1 MKTIIFIII
10 IFSIQLI
17 YANDIFI
24 KSSIEKRNLI
34 EKSFTKVDSI
44 QYAEKEKISGFRAA
58 LYSAVIPGAGQYYAE
73 SYWRA
78 ALYATIEV
86 AVWTTYIVYDSKG
99 ANKDKQMR
107 DYGDEHWSE
116 QKYWSKIYYES
127 RQAQINNLEGFDDLP
142 VYQYDPTTNF
152 LGDYNPDVVNS
163 LRQYENKLNYS
174 HSLPHTHTQQYYE
187 MIYKYPQQFANGWS
201 DAILFNYS
209 YATNGSD
216 LPATARYYRGLRN
229 LTEEYYD
236 VATAASMAA
245 LLNHVISA
253 LDAALA
259 AKSYNRSLQM
269 KFTVKDKY
277 LPFEKVRMYGLNFTW

>member
-1 MKTIIFIII
+1 MKTIIFMII
-10 IFSIQLI
+10 IFSSQLI
-17 YANDIFI
+17 YANDLFN
-24 KSSIEKRNLI
+24 KNSIEERNLI

-58 LYSAVIPGAGQYYAE
+58 LYSVVIPGAGQYYAE

-99 ANKDKQMR
+99 ADKDKQMR
-107 DYGDEHWSE
+107 NFGDEHWSE

-127 RQAQINNLEGFDDLP
+127 RQAQLNNLEGFDDLP
-142 VYQYDPTTNF
+142 VYQYDMTTNF
-152 LGDYNPDVVNS
+152 LEDYDSNVINS
-163 LRQYENKLNYS
+163 LRKYQGKLSYS
-174 HSLPHTHTQQYYE
+174 HSLPSTHTQQYYE
-187 MIYKYPQQFANGWS
+187 MIYKYPEQFANGWD
-201 DAILFNYS
+201 DAILEFK
-209 YATNGSD
+209 YAPNASD
-216 LPATARYYRGLRN
+216 LPARAINYRYLRN